1 MSKFLIDYDPM
12 SGIYSEFAYDAMDN
26 QYVLNSAQDVS
37 GIIEANKID
46 MNTPQRTIDGLGRKV
61 ASIPLSIL
69 WDLRKKGIAQ
79 DDEAMARWLNDSDN
93 RFFRTTS
100 EWV

>member
-12 SGIYSEFAYDAMDN
+12 SGLFSEFAYDAIDN

-46 MNTPQRTIDGLGRKV
+46 MNTPQKTLDGLGRKV
-61 ASIPLSIL
+61 ASIPLCV
-69 WDLRKKGIAQ
+69 WQDLRNKGIAQ
-79 DDEAMARWLNDSDN
+79 DEVAFKRWLNDSDN

-100 EWV
+100 EVV